1 VAEHPAVVAA
11 ATSLGCTPA
20 QVGLAWM
27 LHHDPHI
34 LLIPGTG
41 SVAHLE
47 ENMAVSRVHIDPA
60 TAATLDTLAPAT
72 RLP

>member
-1 VAEHPAVVAA
+1 
-11 ATSLGCTPA
+11 
-20 QVGLAWM
+20 M

-34 LLIPGTG
+34 LLIPGTA

-47 ENMAVSRVHIDPA
+47 ENMAVSGVHLDPA
-60 TAATLDTLAPAT
+60 TAATMDTLAPAT